1 MKPEAQSIQ
10 KIGAVTAVA
19 IVVANMIGT
28 GVFTSLGFQLQEIG
42 SPMVILILWVLGGI
56 LALSG
61 AFSYAEVGTTI
72 RKSGGEYI
80 FLTEIFSPF
89 LGYLAGWIS
98 LTVGFA
104 APVALSAIAAIEY
117 YPFFELSPVWS
128 SILLVCIITLI
139 HSVSLKSSS
148 LFQNISTLLK
158 VLLIIVLIVI
168 GLLKVPSASNT
179 MVQDNF
185 FEELLSPAF
194 AIALI
199 FVSYSYSGWN
209 AAVYITE
216 EFKNPKKSLT
226 NALIGGTVIV
236 TVIYTLLQYIFLKH
250 VDVSELVGQVNVGA
264 LAATKMLGE
273 EVGNVF
279 SLAISLLLISGISAM
294 VWVGPRVTASMAEH
308 HHLWRFFRKGTNGIP
323 VKALWLQCGITSL
336 MLVTGTFEQILIY
349 CGFLLTASSML
360 TVMGVF
366 KLRKETI
373 EVDAFRSPAFPL
385 FQIVFILFS
394 LAMIIFAFIDRPM
407 EAFVGM
413 ANVGIGALTWILA
426 KQTNE

>member
-56 LALSG
+56 LELSG

-104 APVALSAIAAIEY
+104 APVALSAIAAVEY

-168 GLLKVPSASNT
+168 GLVKAPSASNT

-236 TVIYTLLQYIFLKH
+236 TVIYTLLQYIFL
-250 VDVSELVGQVNVGA
+250 
-264 LAATKMLGE
+264 
-273 EVGNVF
+273 
-279 SLAISLLLISGISAM
+279 
-294 VWVGPRVTASMAEH
+294 
-308 HHLWRFFRKGTNGIP
+308 
-323 VKALWLQCGITSL
+323 
-336 MLVTGTFEQILIY
+336 
-349 CGFLLTASSML
+349 
-360 TVMGVF
+360 
-366 KLRKETI
+366 
-373 EVDAFRSPAFPL
+373 
-385 FQIVFILFS
+385 
-394 LAMIIFAFIDRPM
+394 
-407 EAFVGM
+407 
-413 ANVGIGALTWILA
+413 
-426 KQTNE
+426 